1 MTIDAVGWIAS
12 MSKLITSVSAMQLVE
27 KGQIKLDD
35 DVGKFV
41 PQLSNME
48 IVTGVE
54 DGQLKMRK
62 QSKPI
67 MLRYTEPSP

>member
-41 PQLSNME
+41 PQLSNIG

>member
-41 PQLSNME
+41 PQLSDME